1 MNFKKRILF
10 ALLIFSI
17 VFLCGMFLD
26 RGKMMIPEFTAP
38 YFSGAALY
46 HHGSEWQFNLNEVDS
61 LHALNTIS
69 DPAEK
74 THKINAYRFSQHKIA
89 TRAYS
94 INQPGYLYLINLAK
108 FLFPFTGDIGS
119 VKILQ
124 LTIHVLISFAVLLL
138 LKNLKLQVLFLL
150 LYVFNPLIIYY
161 ALYPFY
167 YFWTII
173 PSAVFVILYLY
184 NKKIPLRAILF
195 LSIVLAFFYHVRSSI
210 LFISLFVLLFSTRH
224 QSWLKKFSVL
234 TVYLLA
240 IWFMQSAHSGKH
252 PGHIMYTALGA
263 YPNKYVRGFDDR
275 ESWKAYEEFKGIN
288 YNYSTVPGMYDEEVF
303 FGESEWCLRQFKEI
317 AIREPLMILRNSIL
331 NLFQA
336 FSAGHIRGNLYF
348 NYLSSIIGLLIFIAL
363 IVRKK
368 LLLITAIL
376 TSVITYVLYLPPLP
390 VYLYGTYLILIL
402 AFMEIISSFSGRLRT

>member
-1 MNFKKRILF
+1 MKNKTKGLF
-10 ALLIFSI
+10 ALF
-17 VFLCGMFLD
+17 VFAAVFITGKFLD
-26 RGKMMIPEFTAP
+26 KGQMMIPEFTAP

-61 LHALNTIS
+61 LHALNKIS

-74 THKINAYRFSQHKIA
+74 TRKINAYRFSKHKLA
-89 TRAYS
+89 TRTYS
-94 INQPGYLYLINLAK
+94 INQPGYLHLINLAK

-124 LTIHVLISFAVLLL
+124 VTVHVLISFAVLLL
-138 LKNLKLQVLFLL
+138 LKKLNLQIPFLL

-173 PSAVFVILYLY
+173 PSAFFVILYLY
-184 NKKIPLRAILF
+184 NKKIPLRVILF

-210 LFISLFVLLFSTRH
+210 LFISLFVLLFSTWH

-240 IWFMQSAHSGKH
+240 IWFIQSSHSGKH
-252 PGHIMYTALGA
+252 PGHIMYTSLGA
-263 YPNKYVRGFDDR
+263 YPNKYVQGFNDR
-275 ESWKAYEEFKGIN
+275 VSWKAYEEFKGID
-288 YNYSTVPGMYDEEVF
+288 YNYSTVPGMYDAEVF

-317 AIREPLMILRNSIL
+317 AIREPLMILRNSTL

-336 FSAGHIRGNLYF
+336 FSAGHIRENLYF
-348 NYLSSIIGLLIFIAL
+348 NYLSSIFGFIFFIAI

-368 LLLITAIL
+368 FLLLTAIL

-390 VYLYGTYLILIL
+390 VYLYGSYLILIL